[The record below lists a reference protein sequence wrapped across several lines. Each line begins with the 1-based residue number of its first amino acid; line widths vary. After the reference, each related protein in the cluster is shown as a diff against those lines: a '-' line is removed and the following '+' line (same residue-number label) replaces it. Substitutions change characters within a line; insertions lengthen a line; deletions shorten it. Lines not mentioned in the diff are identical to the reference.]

1 MWHEIFA
8 GVYLCGL
15 PIFSVLWELIFAI
28 TTDGFFLLGINKF
41 LRFSE
46 STQYPALIIFSVLL
60 STCNRNTYFQTI
72 NQYFVVYRFVSE

>member
-1 MWHEIFA
+1 MRI
-8 GVYLCGL
+8 GDLC
-15 PIFSVLWELIFAI
+15 VLRELIFAI
-28 TTDGFFLLGINKF
+28 TTDGFFLLGINKL

-46 STQYPALIIFSVLL
+46 TTQYPALTIFSVLL